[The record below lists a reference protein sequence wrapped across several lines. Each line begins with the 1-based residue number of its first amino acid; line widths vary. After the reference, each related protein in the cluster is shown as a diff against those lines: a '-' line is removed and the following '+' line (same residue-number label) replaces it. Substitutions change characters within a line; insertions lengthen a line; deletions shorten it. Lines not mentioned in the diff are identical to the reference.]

1 MEGLVFRKGF
11 SCMLCDSCVIR
22 GGSWG
27 LGFKL
32 GTLVSTDSTTKPCH
46 QPSSDCLK
54 LVLSQYRAEKP
65 RHGSPSVT
73 YLFIGLKQ
81 QRFEFHISESQD
93 TQVKVQQVCCGKGPD
108 F

>member
-11 SCMLCDSCVIR
+11 SCVLCDSCVIR
-22 GGSWG
+22 GGCWG
-27 LGFKL
+27 LGFEL
-32 GTLVSTDSTTKPCH
+32 GALVSTDATTEPCH

-65 RHGSPSVT
+65 RNVSPSVT

-81 QRFEFHISESQD
+81 QRFEFHISESQN
-93 TQVKVQQVCCGKGPD
+93 T
-108 F
+108 